1 MMDKA
6 VGILFVIL
14 GIIVLIVV
22 GMIFQVIGIWLRA
35 AVSSAKVSI
44 WSLVGMKFRRVNP
57 ALMGC
62 LVTTGFVGEAPG
74 SSNLPSTL
82 RVGAD
87 NSAFKNG
94 TPVAIMSSA
103 I

>member
-57 ALMGC
+57 ALI
-62 LVTTGFVGEAPG
+62 ER
-74 SSNLPSTL
+74 SSVRVEPSIT
-82 RVGAD
+82 
-87 NSAFKNG
+87 
-94 TPVAIMSSA
+94 
-103 I
+103 

>member
-57 ALMGC
+57 ALIVDARIR
-62 LVTTGFVGEAPG
+62 LVKAGLSISTDLLEGHFLAGGDVINVVNALIAAGRTT
-74 SSNLPSTL
+74 
-82 RVGAD
+82 
-87 NSAFKNG
+87 
-94 TPVAIMSSA
+94 
-103 I
+103 